1 MIYVDFRIEIRP
13 CSKLDWKSVDGTK
26 RKRSAATYSVVWAYV
41 SRGAS
46 KNRVLSSALS
56 ESPPVALK
64 GVKLSRPVCR
74 VEPLVLRQSDPKC
87 KVSDGM
93 EGKSAKDTDD
103 VD

>member
-1 MIYVDFRIEIRP
+1 M
-13 CSKLDWKSVDGTK
+13 DGTK

-41 SRGAS
+41 GRGAS
-46 KNRVLSSALS
+46 KNRVLSSLS

-87 KVSDGM
+87 KVSDGT
-93 EGKSAKDTDD
+93 EGKSAEDTDD